1 METFFIILLIIIIAL
16 AASSKKNKNK
26 KQQHQFADSTKAQMT
41 PTPKEMTTARFYYAE
56 GWRQYLVTHHGKYEF
71 WPLDFFEIA
80 AIALR
85 KLSIN
90 EQYDLKIAFSDKDGA
105 LLLHNLTLR
114 LLRNRQYNSENVCK
128 AYRMV
133 IDNFQKQLKDSQQDK
148 EKSSPIVITNNEN
161 IILDNTTR
169 TYRSLPPEDLF
180 SKYKPADP
188 QPSESKII
196 IQDEGNTG
204 MKNVI
209 ENNASPS
216 PERLSN
222 ENLNTNDG
230 AVDHKGNDLNIP
242 IRVQENEVNQQ
253 DHREIESILD
263 ALIINN
269 IADRKETNNAIIDI
283 TDQQEEIIPNREYD
297 LEENIS
303 YPSQDPL
310 DIDNILVHLDG
321 SNLFA
326 VKEETPSNN
335 PLQESNLERFESGYS
350 YEDYLLGNR
359 YKEKMGLSK
368 AQVALVNKLTG
379 VSNVFI
385 EVEGCCIETITLFL
399 SCVKKLKATL
409 TKRGTDLKMEI
420 ENLSDTAR
428 KINKETRDGEWLF
441 QDYYGPDHVNDYFT
455 KQVYYSIFK
464 RAENLVREQWEHKRK
479 ISGDFI
485 QYFKGLSHIFER
497 RIGTDVNLILESL
510 RSSIKD
516 PDKATEIELNRLNVR
531 RWILKFDTIKNGLN
545 NENIADFVQQV
556 HKLFEDNQQNQS
568 AENIYYEACK
578 VAYPIDKHEAIRLYL
593 HYVNAD
599 LLSDKIDGK
608 ELSKTIYKA
617 LFKNDQHEQA
627 FNDIIGQLKEDRDL
641 TAAIEKVDLIY
652 APVRKKIELSIEAIK
667 TVQQQDK
674 NTVELLN
681 NYLQDEEELV
691 DNPATVNSTPVE
703 KPTKEAE
710 AFEVEPD
717 SANPFIDDIDLA
729 LHHREIIV
737 EFTRSEFSLTQEH
750 ISNYCAAK
758 GLRSGPTINDINE
771 RCYELLDDNL
781 IEERDDE
788 YLDMNED
795 YYKMIIKA

>member
-1 METFFIILLIIIIAL
+1 MGTFFIILIFILIAV
-16 AASSKKNKNK
+16 AASSKKNKK
-26 KQQHQFADSTKAQMT
+26 RQKQQ
-41 PTPKEMTTARFYYAE
+41 YYAPRE
-56 GWRQYLVTHHGKYEF
+56 AQEQPTAGEMKSANLYYGESWRQYLIINHGKYEL

-85 KLSIN
+85 KLPIN

-105 LLLHNLTLR
+105 LLLYNLTLR
-114 LLRNRQYNSENVCK
+114 LLRNRQYNSENICK

-148 EKSSPIVITNNEN
+148 AKSPPIEITNKED
-161 IILDNTTR
+161 IILDNTTPI
-169 TYRSLPPEDLF
+169 YRSLPPEDLF
-180 SKYKPADP
+180 SKYKPVAP

-196 IQDEGNTG
+196 IQDEESRST
-204 MKNVI
+204 KNII
-209 ENNASPS
+209 ENNATPS
-216 PERLSN
+216 SERLSN
-222 ENLNTNDG
+222 ENLNANDG
-230 AVDHKGNDLNIP
+230 AVDREGNDLNIP
-242 IRVQENEVNQQ
+242 IQVQEIEANQQ

-263 ALIINN
+263 ALVINS
-269 IADRKETNNAIIDI
+269 ISDRKEANNAIIDI
-283 TDQQEEIIPNREYD
+283 TDQQEEIISNRDYD
-297 LEENIS
+297 LEKKMS
-303 YPSQDPL
+303 YPSLDPL
-310 DIDNILVHLDG
+310 DIDDILVHLNS

-326 VKEETPSNN
+326 VKEETTSNN
-335 PLQESNLERFESGYS
+335 PTQDSNLERFENGYS

-359 YKEKMGLSK
+359 YKEKMRLSK

-399 SCVKKLKATL
+399 SCIKKLKATL
-409 TKRGTDLKMEI
+409 TKRGTDLKIEI

-441 QDYYGPDHVNDYFT
+441 QDYYGPNHVNDYFT
-455 KQVYYSIFK
+455 KQVYYTIFK
-464 RAENLVREQWEHKRK
+464 RAENLVREQWKHKRK
-479 ISGDFI
+479 ISADFI
-485 QYFKGLSHIFER
+485 QYFKGLSDIFER
-497 RIGTDVNLILESL
+497 RIGTDVNLILENL
-510 RSSIKD
+510 RPSIKD
-516 PDKATEIELNRLNVR
+516 PDKPTEIELNRLNVR
-531 RWILKFDTIKNGLN
+531 RWMFKFDAIKNGSN
-545 NENIADFVQQV
+545 NENIADFVRQV
-556 HKLFEDNQQNQS
+556 HKLFEDNQQNPS

-608 ELSKTIYKA
+608 ELTKTIYKA

-627 FNDIIGQLKEDRDL
+627 FNDIIRQLKEDRDL

-652 APVRKKIELSIEAIK
+652 APVRKKIELNIETIK
-667 TVQQQDK
+667 MVQQQDK

-691 DNPATVNSTPVE
+691 E
-703 KPTKEAE
+703 KPTIVYSTRTEKPTIDKETFEAE
-710 AFEVEPD
+710 PD
-717 SANPFIDDIDLA
+717 PANLFIDEIDLA

-737 EFTRSEFSLTQEH
+737 EFTRSEFTLTQEQ

-758 GLRSGPTINDINE
+758 GLRSGPIINDINE

-795 YYKMIIKA
+795 YYKMIVKA

>member
-1 METFFIILLIIIIAL
+1 MGTFFIILIFILIAV
-16 AASSKKNKNK
+16 AASSKKNKK
-26 KQQHQFADSTKAQMT
+26 RQKQQ
-41 PTPKEMTTARFYYAE
+41 YYAPRQAQEQPTAGEMKSANLYYGE
-56 GWRQYLVTHHGKYEF
+56 GWRKYLIINHGKYELQ
-71 WPLDFFEIA
+71 PLDFFEIA

-90 EQYDLKIAFSDKDGA
+90 EQYDLKTAFSDKDGA
-105 LLLHNLTLR
+105 LLLYNLTLR
-114 LLRNRQYNSENVCK
+114 LLRNRQYNSENICK

-148 EKSSPIVITNNEN
+148 AKSPPIIITNKED
-161 IILDNTTR
+161 IILDNTTPI
-169 TYRSLPPEDLF
+169 YRSLPPEDLF
-180 SKYKPADP
+180 SKYKPVAT

-196 IQDEGNTG
+196 IQDGESTST
-204 MKNVI
+204 KNVI
-209 ENNASPS
+209 ENNATPS
-216 PERLSN
+216 YERLSN
-222 ENLNTNDG
+222 ENLNANDG
-230 AVDHKGNDLNIP
+230 AVDREGNDLNIP
-242 IRVQENEVNQQ
+242 IQVQEIEANQQ

-263 ALIINN
+263 ALVINS
-269 IADRKETNNAIIDI
+269 ISERKEANNAIIDI

-297 LEENIS
+297 WEKNTS

-310 DIDNILVHLDG
+310 DIDNILVHLDA

-326 VKEETPSNN
+326 TKEETPNNN
-335 PLQESNLERFESGYS
+335 PIQDSNLERFESGYS

-359 YKEKMGLSK
+359 YKEKMRLSK

-379 VSNVFI
+379 VNNVFI

-399 SCVKKLKATL
+399 SCVKNLKATL
-409 TKRGTDLKMEI
+409 TKRGSDLKIEI

-441 QDYYGPDHVNDYFT
+441 QDYYGPNHVNDYFT
-455 KQVYYSIFK
+455 KQVYYTIFK

-479 ISGDFI
+479 ISADFI
-485 QYFKGLSHIFER
+485 QYFKGLSDIFER
-497 RIGTDVNLILESL
+497 RIGNDVNLILESL
-510 RSSIKD
+510 RPSIKD
-516 PDKATEIELNRLNVR
+516 PDKTTEIELNRLNVK
-531 RWILKFDTIKNGLN
+531 RWMLKFNAIKNGLN
-545 NENIADFVQQV
+545 NENIADFVRQV
-556 HKLFEDNQQNQS
+556 HKLFEDNQQNPS

-578 VAYPIDKHEAIRLYL
+578 VVYPIDKHEAIRLYL

-608 ELSKTIYKA
+608 QLTKTIYKA
-617 LFKNDQHEQA
+617 LFKNDQHEQV

-641 TAAIEKVDLIY
+641 TAAIDKVDLIY
-652 APVRKKIELSIEAIK
+652 TPVRKKIELNIEAIK
-667 TVQQQDK
+667 MVQQQDK

-691 DNPATVNSTPVE
+691 E
-703 KPTKEAE
+703 KPTIVYSTPTEKPTIEKET
-710 AFEVEPD
+710 FEVEPD
-717 SANPFIDDIDLA
+717 PANLFIDEIDLA

-737 EFTRSEFSLTQEH
+737 EFTRSEFTLTQEQ

>member
-26 KQQHQFADSTKAQMT
+26 KQQHQFAAPTKAQVT
-41 PTPKEMTTARFYYAE
+41 PTPKEMTIARFYYAE
-56 GWRQYLVTHHGKYEF
+56 GWRHYLITHHGKYEL

-90 EQYDLKIAFSDKDGA
+90 EQYDLKIAFSDKDEA
-105 LLLHNLTLR
+105 LLLYNLTLR

-133 IDNFQKQLKDSQQDK
+133 IDDFQKRLKASEQDK
-148 EKSSPIVITNNEN
+148 GKSSPIVITNNEN
-161 IILDNTTR
+161 IILDNTTPI
-169 TYRSLPPEDLF
+169 YRSLPPEDLF
-180 SKYKPADP
+180 SKYKPVDP

-196 IQDEGNTG
+196 IQNEGNTG
-204 MKNVI
+204 IKNVI
-209 ENNASPS
+209 ENNDTPS
-216 PERLSN
+216 SERLSN
-222 ENLNTNDG
+222 ENLITNDRG
-230 AVDHKGNDLNIP
+230 ADHGNDLNIP
-242 IRVQENEVNQQ
+242 IQIQENEANQQ
-253 DHREIESILD
+253 DHREIESILET
-263 ALIINN
+263 LVINS
-269 IADRKETNNAIIDI
+269 ISDRKETNNAIIDI

-297 LEENIS
+297 LEKNTT

-310 DIDNILVHLDG
+310 DIDNILVHLDA

-326 VKEETPSNN
+326 TKEETPNNN
-335 PLQESNLERFESGYS
+335 PIQESNLDRFESGYS

-368 AQVALVNKLTG
+368 AQVTLVNKLTG

-399 SCVKKLKATL
+399 ICVKKLKATL

-455 KQVYYSIFK
+455 KQVYYTIFK

-479 ISGDFI
+479 VSGDFI

-497 RIGTDVNLILESL
+497 SIGTDVNLILESL
-510 RSSIKD
+510 RPSIKE

-531 RWILKFDTIKNGLN
+531 RWMLKFDAIKNGLN

-556 HKLFEDNQQNQS
+556 HKLFEDNQQNPS

-641 TAAIEKVDLIY
+641 NAAIEKVDLIY
-652 APVRKKIELSIEAIK
+652 APVRKKIELDIEAIK

-691 DNPATVNSTPVE
+691 DNPSIVNSTPTD
-703 KPTKEAE
+703 KPTIEKE
-710 AFEVEPD
+710 AFEVKPD
-717 SANPFIDDIDLA
+717 SANPFIDEIDLA

-737 EFTRSEFSLTQEH
+737 EFTRSEFSLTQEQ
-750 ISNYCAAK
+750 ISDYCAAK